1 MLGFVDELEIAN
13 NVYRTEKYI
22 VTQELIFEKS
32 DLRGSRIESRD
43 VYYERTN
50 DRDALYENV
59 FAKRIQLDGERI
71 QAKTYIR
78 RYVK

>member
-32 DLRGSRIESRD
+32 ELRGSRIESRD

-50 DRDALYENV
+50 DRDALYESV
-59 FAKRIQLDGERI
+59 FAKRVHLDGERI
-71 QAKTYIR
+71 QAKTYVR